1 MIPMIRKSGNV
12 PGEVLSFS
20 VALAQLVDVGSRLF
34 SQFLLALKLDIL
46 LCKHIQGLSFL
57 FLCVISSTNR
67 EKCDSKLLLQ
77 NKDQMPGKRIV
88 APVSSEWPLG
98 CWGWLFSG

>member
-1 MIPMIRKSGNV
+1 MIRKSGNV
-12 PGEVLSFS
+12 LGEVLSFS
-20 VALAQLVDVGSRLF
+20 VALAQLVDVGSRFF

-46 LCKHIQGLSFL
+46 LKLAHPGAGTFYFFASDS
-57 FLCVISSTNR
+57 VSTR
-67 EKCDSKLLLQ
+67 PEKCDSKLLLQ

-98 CWGWLFSG
+98 